1 MPMAARAARAVA
13 VVSLLAIAA
22 VALPGRRGLEWDRLT
37 QVPSISWAQVVLGAV
52 AATVVLVALWRL
64 VKLWRKVRP
73 KRPEGPPAAD
83 GPPTPWIAWVVAI
96 LVTVGAMAGCYL
108 VIRLILS
115 RVPESGAGDQ
125 GAEDEP
131 AQAGPV
137 DGLLPVLFGMLAVL
151 AVAVA
156 LAVLLHRVAAVE
168 PEDEAAAEGEDAA
181 ALADAVVAA
190 GQAMDRYD
198 DTREAI
204 IGAYQEMARSLGR
217 AAGRRPSDTPM
228 ELLERSV
235 SAGLVSRG
243 AALELTEM
251 FREARFS
258 RHALPAEARGAA
270 EAALDRVAAEL
281 AMAGV

>member
-1 MPMAARAARAVA
+1 MPMAARVARAVA
-13 VVSLLAIAA
+13 VVSLLGIAA

-37 QVPSISWAQVVLGAV
+37 HVPNVSWAQVVVGAV
-52 AATVVLVALWRL
+52 AATIVLVALWRL

-73 KRPEGPPAAD
+73 KRPEGPSAAD
-83 GPPTPWIAWVVAI
+83 GPPTPWIAWVVAVV
-96 LVTVGAMAGCYL
+96 VTVGGMAGCYL
-108 VIRLILS
+108 LIRLILS

-131 AQAGPV
+131 AQADPA
-137 DGLLPVLFGMLAVL
+137 DGLLPVLLGMLAVL

-156 LAVLLHRVAAVE
+156 LAVLLHRVAVE

-181 ALADAVVAA
+181 ALADALVAA

-198 DTREAI
+198 DTRAAI

-217 AAGRRPSDTPM
+217 EAGRRPSDTPT
-228 ELLERSV
+228 ELLERAV

-243 AALELTEM
+243 AAQELTDL